1 MRERQ
6 PSKRKILPL
15 NRLHQ
20 VPVTKGDGTAV
31 TPAGSRRRESALRPA
46 ARPEQ
51 CEVTRVSAMTARRRC
66 AAIAAGLDIPRPFDL
81 EVLLARVAAS
91 RGRKIYLHP
100 MVSGPGI
107 PCGLWLGTAKAD
119 HIFTEA
125 GTSPWHRTQIAVH
138 ELAHMLLGHSN
149 TGDGALRLAGLLAP
163 DISPALTRMF
173 LGRSV
178 FFTAEER
185 EAETLASLVLT
196 RASAR
201 PAARPAGRGPS
212 RLQAAWG

>member
-1 MRERQ
+1 
-6 PSKRKILPL
+6 
-15 NRLHQ
+15 
-20 VPVTKGDGTAV
+20 
-31 TPAGSRRRESALRPA
+31 
-46 ARPEQ
+46 
-51 CEVTRVSAMTARRRC
+51 VSARTARRRC
-66 AAIAAGLDIPRPFDL
+66 AAIAARLDIPRPFDL
-81 EVLLARVAAS
+81 DVLLARVAAS
-91 RGRKIYLHP
+91 RGRKIYLHS

-138 ELAHMLLGHSN
+138 ELAHMLLGHSS
-149 TGDGALRLAGLLAP
+149 TGDSALRLAGLLAP
-163 DISPALTRMF
+163 DVSPAVTRMF

-185 EAETLASLVLT
+185 DAETLASLVLT

-201 PAARPAGRGPS
+201 PAARPAGYGAGL
-212 RLQAAWG
+212 LQAAWG

>member
-1 MRERQ
+1 M
-6 PSKRKILPL
+6 
-15 NRLHQ
+15 
-20 VPVTKGDGTAV
+20 
-31 TPAGSRRRESALRPA
+31 SAR
-46 ARPEQ
+46 
-51 CEVTRVSAMTARRRC
+51 TARRRC
-66 AAIAAGLDIPRPFDL
+66 AAIAARLDIPRPFDL
-81 EVLLARVAAS
+81 DVLLARVAAS
-91 RGRKIYLHP
+91 RGRKIYLHS

-138 ELAHMLLGHSN
+138 ELAHMLLGHSS

-163 DISPALTRMF
+163 DVSPAVTRMF

-185 EAETLASLVLT
+185 DAETLASLVLT

-201 PAARPAGRGPS
+201 PAARPAGYGAGL
-212 RLQAAWG
+212 LQAAWG

>member
-1 MRERQ
+1 
-6 PSKRKILPL
+6 
-15 NRLHQ
+15 
-20 VPVTKGDGTAV
+20 
-31 TPAGSRRRESALRPA
+31 
-46 ARPEQ
+46 
-51 CEVTRVSAMTARRRC
+51 VSARTARRRC

-81 EVLLARVAAS
+81 DVLLARVSAS
-91 RGRKIYLHP
+91 RGRKIYLHS

-138 ELAHMLLGHSN
+138 ELAHMLLGHSS
-149 TGDGALRLAGLLAP
+149 TGDAALRMAGLLAP
-163 DISPALTRMF
+163 DVSPAVIRMF

-178 FFTAEER
+178 FFTPEER
-185 EAETLASLVLT
+185 DAETLASLVLT

-201 PAARPAGRGPS
+201 PVASRAGYGAG

>member
-1 MRERQ
+1 
-6 PSKRKILPL
+6 
-15 NRLHQ
+15 
-20 VPVTKGDGTAV
+20 VF
-31 TPAGSRRRESALRPA
+31 
-46 ARPEQ
+46 
-51 CEVTRVSAMTARRRC
+51 TRTERRRC

-81 EVLLARVAAS
+81 DVLLARVAAG
-91 RGRKIYLHP
+91 RGRKIYLHSF
-100 MVSGPGI
+100 VSGPGI

-119 HIFTEA
+119 HIFTEE

-138 ELAHMLLGHSN
+138 ELAHMLLGHSS
-149 TGDGALRLAGLLAP
+149 TGDGALRLASMLAP
-163 DISPALTRMF
+163 DVSPALIRMF

-185 EAETLASLVLT
+185 EAEMLASLVLT

-201 PAARPAGRGPS
+201 PAARPPRYGAG

>member
-1 MRERQ
+1 
-6 PSKRKILPL
+6 
-15 NRLHQ
+15 
-20 VPVTKGDGTAV
+20 
-31 TPAGSRRRESALRPA
+31 
-46 ARPEQ
+46 
-51 CEVTRVSAMTARRRC
+51 VSAWSARRRC

-81 EVLLARVAAS
+81 DILLDRVAAS
-91 RGRKIYLHP
+91 RGRKIYLHS

-138 ELAHMLLGHSN
+138 ELAHMLLGHSS
-149 TGDGALRLAGLLAP
+149 TGEGALRLASLLAP
-163 DISPALTRMF
+163 DVSPALIRLF

-178 FFTAEER
+178 FSTVEER
-185 EAETLASLVLT
+185 DAETLASLILT

-201 PAARPAGRGPS
+201 PAARPERYGVS
-212 RLQAAWG
+212 RLQVAWG

>member
-1 MRERQ
+1 
-6 PSKRKILPL
+6 
-15 NRLHQ
+15 
-20 VPVTKGDGTAV
+20 VF
-31 TPAGSRRRESALRPA
+31 
-46 ARPEQ
+46 
-51 CEVTRVSAMTARRRC
+51 TRTERRRC

-81 EVLLARVAAS
+81 DVLLARVAAS
-91 RGRKIYLHP
+91 RGRMIYLHSFI
-100 MVSGPGI
+100 SGPGI

-138 ELAHMLLGHSN
+138 ELAHMLLGHSS
-149 TGDGALRLAGLLAP
+149 TEDGALRLASMLAP
-163 DISPALTRMF
+163 DVSPAMIRMF

-185 EAETLASLVLT
+185 DAETLASLVLS

-201 PAARPAGRGPS
+201 PAAGPAGYGAG